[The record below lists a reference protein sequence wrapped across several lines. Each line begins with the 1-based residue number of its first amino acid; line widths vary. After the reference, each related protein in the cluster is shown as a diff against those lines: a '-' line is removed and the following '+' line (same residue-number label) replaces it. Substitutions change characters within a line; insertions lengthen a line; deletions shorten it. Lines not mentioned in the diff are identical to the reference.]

1 MQARSSKRRTSRK
14 GVDAIALLIQD
25 HKKVK
30 RLLKQLDT
38 TTEKAAARRESLFKE
53 INNELKIHTEL
64 EEQIFYPAY
73 KEAAKKSD
81 AHLYYE
87 ALEEHHLVDVVL
99 PEIEASDVESE
110 EFAAKAKVLLD
121 LVEHHTEEEEK
132 QMFPKARKV
141 MGKEELSELGTQMQ
155 ERKMDLQ
162 SDLMTRATRSGG
174 FAFDAIMSRVSG
186 RNRKKRAA

>member
-1 MQARSSKRRTSRK
+1 MQARLSKRGTSRK
-14 GVDAIALLIQD
+14 RLDAIALLIQD
-25 HKKVK
+25 HRKVK
-30 RLLKQLDT
+30 RLLKQLDA
-38 TTEKAAARRESLFKE
+38 TTEKAVARRESLFKE

-73 KEAAKKSD
+73 KEAVKESD

-110 EFAAKAKVLLD
+110 QFAAKAKVLRD
-121 LVEHHTEEEEK
+121 LIEHHTEEEEK
-132 QMFPKARKV
+132 QMFPKARKA
-141 MGKEELSELGTQMQ
+141 MGAGELAELATQIQ
-155 ERKMDLQ
+155 ERKTDLQ
-162 SDLMTRATRSGG
+162 SDLMTRATRTAGY
-174 FAFDAIMSRVSG
+174 AFEAVMSRVSG